1 MRTHLHCCKN
11 VAVNL
16 LLVYKYCLPMFYCVI
31 LTISWCEVRGG
42 AAPQWELA
50 IAPGPDQHN
59 LELDKYFCQS
69 VYFKEIN
76 FRLCLSVSENKLVAP
91 LESPHRLNRSLA
103 ECLDNVKSARSRT
116 LIGTVHNG
124 KHCSCKA
131 EK

>member
-1 MRTHLHCCKN
+1 
-11 VAVNL
+11 
-16 LLVYKYCLPMFYCVI
+16 MFYCVI

-91 LESPHRLNRSLA
+91 LGESTSV
-103 ECLDNVKSARSRT
+103 EQVFSRVP
-116 LIGTVHNG
+116 GQRQ
-124 KHCSCKA
+124 KC
-131 EK
+131 